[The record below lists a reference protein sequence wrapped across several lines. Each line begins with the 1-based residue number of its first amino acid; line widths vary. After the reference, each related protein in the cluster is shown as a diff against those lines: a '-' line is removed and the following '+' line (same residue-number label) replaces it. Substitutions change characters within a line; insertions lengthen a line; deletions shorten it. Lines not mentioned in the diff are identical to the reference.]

1 MYMQGWAC
9 LVPNCPNF
17 WTTTNHQTLPD
28 CLDYDPMFLQ
38 LTKPFVVIEALVK
51 SLRPS
56 MPISAPDNGVVTSY
70 ALTKGWHCSQCGR
83 LSCRYALREREF
95 ITR

>member
-1 MYMQGWAC
+1 M
-9 LVPNCPNF
+9 
-17 WTTTNHQTLPD
+17 NHQTLPD
-28 CLDYDPMFLQ
+28 CLDYDPKFLQ

-83 LSCRYALREREF
+83 LSCRYALREVHYTLYDNHLYQGQMGE
-95 ITR
+95 I